1 MKHKKTHKNLLYT
14 LGAITVL
21 SFGVAACD
29 SSEETTTTTAPVETS
44 GVAADGID
52 YSTVITAGEVRDGV
66 AFGDLVMGDPDAPVT
81 IVEYA
86 SLTCSHCAAFHTD
99 VFPAIKEQYI
109 ATGKVRFV
117 YRNFTRDPADLAV
130 GMLTRCVGPENAF
143 ELMAI
148 FFDRQRQWA
157 FGADPKTEIAAIAR
171 QQAGIGRTD
180 FDACLANTDLQNSLV
195 SMVQQ
200 GQSEGVRGTPTF
212 FIEGEV
218 FVGEQP
224 FEVFVEIIEDN
235 M

>member
-1 MKHKKTHKNLLYT
+1 MKHKKTHKNQFYT
-14 LGAITVL
+14 LGVITVL

-44 GVAADGID
+44 GVAADGVD
-52 YSTVITAGEVRDGV
+52 YSTVINADEVRDGV
-66 AFGDLVMGDPDAPVT
+66 AFGDLVMGNPDAPVT

-143 ELMAI
+143 EMMAI

-157 FGADPKTEIAAIAR
+157 FGEDPKTEIAAIAR

-180 FDACLANTDLQNSLV
+180 FDACLANTDLQNNLV
-195 SMVQQ
+195 SMLSQ
-200 GQSEGVRGTPTF
+200 GQNEGVMATPTF

-218 FVGEQP
+218 LVGEKP

>member
-1 MKHKKTHKNLLYT
+1 MKHKKTHKNQFYT
-14 LGAITVL
+14 LGVITVL
-21 SFGVAACD
+21 SFGVVACD
-29 SSEETTTTTAPVETS
+29 SSEETTTPTAPVETS
-44 GVAADGID
+44 GVAADGVD
-52 YSTVITAGEVRDGV
+52 YSTVINADEVRDGV
-66 AFGDLVMGDPDAPVT
+66 AFGDLVMGSPDAPVT

-86 SLTCSHCAAFHTD
+86 SLTCSHCAAFHAD

-143 ELMAI
+143 EMMAI

-157 FGADPKTEIAAIAR
+157 FGEDPKTEIAAIAR

-180 FDACLANTDLQNSLV
+180 FDACLANTDLQNNLV
-195 SMVQQ
+195 SMLSQ
-200 GQSEGVRGTPTF
+200 GQSEGVNGTPTF

>member
-29 SSEETTTTTAPVETS
+29 SSEETTTPTTPVETS

-52 YSTVITAGEVRDGV
+52 YSTVINADEVRDGV
-66 AFGDLVMGDPDAPVT
+66 AFGDLVMGNPDAPVT

-117 YRNFTRDPADLAV
+117 YRNFTRDSADLAV
-130 GMLTRCVGPENAF
+130 GMLTRCVGPDNAF
-143 ELMAI
+143 ELMGI
-148 FFDRQRQWA
+148 FFERQLQWA
-157 FGADPKTEIAAIAR
+157 RSDDPKSEIAAIAR

-180 FDACLANTDLQNSLV
+180 FDACLANTDLQNNLV
-195 SMVQQ
+195 SMLSL
-200 GQSEGVRGTPTF
+200 GQSEGVTGTPTF

-218 FVGEQP
+218 LVGVKP
-224 FEVFVEIIEDN
+224 FEDFAEIFEDN